1 MPPDVSEFDP
11 ASGASRFTELEDF
24 LLSLLR
30 LASVLN
36 ESSIFSNHGIGLAE
50 WAMLTEIGG
59 TPVRLG
65 ELSRRMR
72 LSRQRVRILIKE
84 LQNKG
89 LLHVA
94 EATEGDR
101 RSRTIAAT
109 PRAAEVLQAITA
121 KLESLDL
128 PAKGKG
134 LSRATKFT
142 HSLLRTLRQTKKRLG
157 AVAAER

>member
-1 MPPDVSEFDP
+1 MSTDVSEFDP
-11 ASGASRFTELEDF
+11 ANGVPRFTELEDF
-24 LLSLLR
+24 LLTLLR

-36 ESSIFSNHGIGLAE
+36 ESAIFSDHGIGLAE
-50 WAMLTEIGG
+50 WAMLTEIGA
-59 TPVRLG
+59 TPVRLA

-84 LQNKG
+84 LQSKG

-94 EATEGDR
+94 EVTEGDR

-109 PRAAEVLQAITA
+109 PHAAEVLQAITA
-121 KLESLDL
+121 KLNALDL

-134 LSRATKFT
+134 LPRATKFS
-142 HSLLRTLRQTKKRLG
+142 HSLLRTLRQTKKRQG
-157 AVAAER
+157 AMAAGR

>member
-1 MPPDVSEFDP
+1 MSTDVSEFDP
-11 ASGASRFTELEDF
+11 ANGVRRCTELEGF

-36 ESSIFSNHGIGLAE
+36 ESAIFSDHGIGLAE
-50 WAMLTEIGG
+50 WAMLTDIGA
-59 TPVRLG
+59 TPVRLA

-84 LQNKG
+84 LENKG

-94 EATEGDR
+94 GSTEGDR
-101 RSRTIAAT
+101 RSRTISAT

-128 PAKGKG
+128 PAKGNG
-134 LSRATKFT
+134 LPRATKFT
-142 HSLLRTLRQTKKRLG
+142 HSLLRTLRQTKKRQG
-157 AVAAER
+157 ATAAGR

>member
-1 MPPDVSEFDP
+1 MPTDASEFDP
-11 ASGASRFTELEDF
+11 ANREPSFTELEDF
-24 LLSLLR
+24 LLTFLR

-36 ESSIFSNHGIGLAE
+36 ESAIFSDHGIGSAE

-59 TPVRLG
+59 TPVRLT

-84 LQNKG
+84 LQSKG

-94 EATEGDR
+94 ESTEGDR
-101 RSRTIAAT
+101 RSRTISAT
-109 PRAAEVLQAITA
+109 PRAAGVLQAINA
-121 KLESLDL
+121 KLKSLDL

-134 LSRATKFT
+134 LPRATKFT
-142 HSLLRTLRQTKKRLG
+142 HSLLRTLRQTKKRQG
-157 AVAAER
+157 ATATGR